1 MVEKVEGKQG
11 VTFELGGIEEIQS
24 CLCFDWQY
32 FEKNEQKDYFHSYN
46 TDVVVAYKNVVI
58 YIVVN
63 TYIIVVYIGN
73 ISPAGS

>member
-1 MVEKVEGKQG
+1 MVEEVEGKRG

-32 FEKNEQKDYFHSYN
+32 FEKNKQKDYFHSYN

-58 YIVVN
+58 YIVDN